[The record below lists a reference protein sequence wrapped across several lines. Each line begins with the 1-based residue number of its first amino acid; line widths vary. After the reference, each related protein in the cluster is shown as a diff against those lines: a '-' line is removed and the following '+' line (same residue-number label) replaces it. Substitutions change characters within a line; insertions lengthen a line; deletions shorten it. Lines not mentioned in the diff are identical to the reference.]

1 MKLSKVSEQVPKLHK
16 YFREKSDWRGW
27 RQEAIAV
34 VLRVVILRPKLERS
48 SGNIE
53 GEELE
58 RYFKVKFTRQLNK

>member
-1 MKLSKVSEQVPKLHK
+1 M
-16 YFREKSDWRGW
+16 
-27 RQEAIAV
+27 

-58 RYFKVKFTRQLNK
+58 RYFKVNSQDNSINSRSEGQVEECSQIFQLRL